1 MDFSYHF
8 SVLSWLHND
17 SLFKSNL
24 QSWILKGWFHQS
36 LYRLSKWFKVFFEWQ
51 SRHKYQLPPQYCYY
65 YVTQRVKLK
74 QRASTGPLFT
84 FSFYNLFYFL
94 FSIQMVHCLLLSHC
108 HIKLWLL
115 TSCRDN
121 SLAALSCFE
130 TCWSWQNWHSFAPS
144 NLSLCYV
151 LDLKYCVV
159 KKNLIQSSNIA
170 VKSLVLIFMIYFENE
185 CAAEI

>member
-65 YVTQRVKLK
+65 YVTQRVSWSSEL
-74 QRASTGPLFT
+74 PLCHFLHFLFIT
-84 FSFYNLFYFL
+84 CLIFSFLFKWC
-94 FSIQMVHCLLLSHC
+94 IVCCC
-108 HIKLWLL
+108 HIA
-115 TSCRDN
+115 T
-121 SLAALSCFE
+121 LSCDYWRAVVII
-130 TCWSWQNWHSFAPS
+130 CWLRW
-144 NLSLCYV
+144 V
-151 LDLKYCVV
+151 
-159 KKNLIQSSNIA
+159 A
-170 VKSLVLIFMIYFENE
+170 VRPVEVDRTDAHYFICPIKSQFM
-185 CAAEI
+185 

>member
-24 QSWILKGWFHQS
+24 QSWILKSWFHQS

-74 QRASTGPLFT
+74 QRASTVPLFA
-84 FSFYNLFYFL
+84 FSFYNLSYFL

-121 SLAALSCFE
+121 SLAALSCCE
-130 TCWSWQNWHSFAPS
+130 TCWSWQNWR
-144 NLSLCYV
+144 SLFHLPHQISVYV
-151 LDLKYCVV
+151 MCLT
-159 KKNLIQSSNIA
+159 
-170 VKSLVLIFMIYFENE
+170 
-185 CAAEI
+185 